1 MIQDRDAIVIGNE
14 WLKPASSKTF
24 QRIGA
29 STGEMIAA
37 VPKAIGADVDR
48 AVAVARTPFNHSGLA
63 AMAAAERAI
72 VIRESKAKISAIL
85 HCEGR
90 PDR

>member
-14 WLKPASSKTF
+14 WLKLAASKTF

-37 VPKAIGADVDR
+37 VPKAIAADVDR
-48 AVAVARTPFNHSGLA
+48 AIAVARTAFELGDDGRSGA
-63 AMAAAERAI
+63 
-72 VIRESKAKISAIL
+72 S
-85 HCEGR
+85 GR
-90 PDR
+90 S